1 MEEIQLTNLNHN
13 SGGNPHNQYLNKH
26 IRNVEYFDNSS
37 FSKYIHL
44 CDIYL
49 GSTSLSGGLFGFEI
63 GSQYSEHYSKLY
75 FNYNVNSN
83 IIDIRRESVFEGFNV
98 DDFNFIITK
107 NEKNVNQVLSLYLRF
122 TINSNIYLY
131 FNVLKDVSSKSQ
143 IEIKDLQ
150 TIKVLYNLPK
160 SLIDLEVKLSS
171 NKRYSKIVCSSN
183 MIIEGKGIS
192 TIRYDTFNTRINLG
206 SNWVKENGIYMVNSK
221 ILIESKVDIKCKLYL
236 MCNDDIVDTFYYY
249 GGNILNINYNYINY
263 FIKGKSINIK
273 IENLCDENIKIIS
286 KENDIWRTT
295 LDVCRIN

>member
-13 SGGNPHNQYLNKH
+13 CGGNPHNQYLNKR
-26 IRNVEYFDNSS
+26 IRNIEYFDTSN
-37 FSKYIHL
+37 FNKYIHL

-83 IIDIRRESVFEGFNV
+83 IIDIRKESVFEGFNV

-122 TINSNIYLY
+122 AINSNIYLY

-171 NKRYSKIVCSSN
+171 NKRYSKLTCSSD
-183 MIIEGKGIS
+183 MIIKEKEIVN
-192 TIRYDTFNTRINLG
+192 IRYDTFNTRVSLG
-206 SNWVKENGIYMVNSK
+206 SNWIKENGIYMINARVYIKSNYN
-221 ILIESKVDIKCKLYL
+221 IKCKLHL
-236 MCNDDIVDTFYYY
+236 ILNDNIIDSFYYE
-249 GGNILNINYNYINY
+249 GSNISDINYNYINY
-263 FIKGKSINIK
+263 FTKGKSINIK
-273 IENLCDENIKIIS
+273 IENLGKDIKIIS
-286 KENDIWRTT
+286 KENNIWKTA